1 MSATLRAGGGTHR
14 PCINCSNTS
23 VPLQQGTSDLGLLRC
38 IASCYSPD
46 VLEKMSESLGGVY
59 GVSRQIAEKALFDPF
74 ALLAA
79 AKSTLGALLEPL
91 FGQFLEEVFC
101 ELRLY

>member
-1 MSATLRAGGGTHR
+1 
-14 PCINCSNTS
+14 
-23 VPLQQGTSDLGLLRC
+23 
-38 IASCYSPD
+38 
-46 VLEKMSESLGGVY
+46 MSESLGGVY

>member
-1 MSATLRAGGGTHR
+1 MRNR
-14 PCINCSNTS
+14 KRTS
-23 VPLQQGTSDLGLLRC
+23 TY
-38 IASCYSPD
+38 YSPNL
-46 VLEKMSESLGGVY
+46 LENLSESLGGVY
-59 GVSRQIAEKALFDPF
+59 GVSRQIAEKALFGPL

-101 ELRLY
+101 ELRLHGVLRSSA